1 MNTQQ
6 LQESL
11 AYIRQR
17 VDRIPSLSIILGSG
31 LGSFADNIQTDVV
44 ISCRDIPHYPVSTV
58 EGHAGLIY
66 FGRLNGIPLMALKG
80 RVHYYEGYTKYQV
93 GYPVHIMA
101 ALGVKSLIVTNA
113 AGAINTDFR
122 PGDLMLITD
131 HINFALDNPLIGS
144 SLIKTEERFADMCD
158 AYHAPYRK
166 LAQDAARDLD
176 IELKQGV
183 LFVTKG
189 PCYETAAEIR
199 MIRALGG
206 DAGTMSTVPEV
217 IVAKQQ
223 GMKVLGISCITNMGT
238 GILDQKLDHHEV
250 TVVAGK
256 IEAKFTKLISEIIG
270 RLGNKQESSQ

>member
-1 MNTQQ
+1 MNAQQ
-6 LQESL
+6 LQESM

-17 VDRIPSLSIILGSG
+17 VDRIPALSIILGSG
-31 LGSFADNIQTDVV
+31 LGSFADHLQTDAV

-66 FGRLNGIPLMALKG
+66 FGRLDDVPVMALKG
-80 RVHYYEGYTKYQV
+80 RVHFYEGYTKYQV
-93 GYPVHIMA
+93 GYPVHLMA
-101 ALGVKSLIVTNA
+101 ALGVRSLIVTNA

-131 HINFALDNPLIGS
+131 HINFSFDNPLIGS
-144 SLIKTEERFADMCD
+144 SLIKPEERFADMCD
-158 AYHAPYRK
+158 AYHAQYRE
-166 LAQDAARDLD
+166 LALDAARCLG
-176 IELKQGV
+176 IGLKQGI

-217 IVAKQQ
+217 IVANQQ
-223 GMKVLGISCITNMGT
+223 RMKVLGISCITNMGT
-238 GILDQKLDHHEV
+238 GILDQKLDHYEV
-250 TVVAGK
+250 TVVAGT
-256 IEAKFTKLISEIIG
+256 IEATFTRLISEIIR
-270 RLGNKQESSQ
+270 RLGAI